1 MEQRQNQTLS
11 QRFQQYRASKAV
23 LFWACAGSVIVATI
37 VGFSWGGWVT
47 GGSAAKMAEKSAA
60 QARQELAAV
69 VCVDRFMGAPDVGVQ
84 LTALKDIESP
94 YAQGKF
100 VEDGGWA
107 IIVPAS
113 SPRITKRGLITARRP
128 GCAPRSLRSARWPRP
143 VKPPRS
149 PASRPSR
156 NRARDTTPRDLINRA
171 VLAEGLTHAPLEAK
185 VTRVDQAGH
194 KDAVRPRLRAAA
206 FDRREPV
213 TRRAAARDAVPGRL
227 GARRPEVAPESGTH
241 RRKYRRARI
250 VVEHIL
256 APELAAPLTLM
267 AARYG

>member
-60 QARQELAAV
+60 EARQELAAV
-69 VCVDRFMGAPDVGVQ
+69 VCVDRFMAAPDVGVQ

-107 IIVPAS
+107 IIVPAG
-113 SPRITKRGLITARRP
+113 SPPDRKASADDRKAAGL
-128 GCAPRSLRSARWPRP
+128 CAA
-143 VKPPRS
+143 
-149 PASRPSR
+149 
-156 NRARDTTPRDLINRA
+156 
-171 VLAEGLTHAPLEAK
+171 
-185 VTRVDQAGH
+185 
-194 KDAVRPRLRAAA
+194 
-206 FDRREPV
+206 
-213 TRRAAARDAVPGRL
+213 
-227 GARRPEVAPESGTH
+227 
-241 RRKYRRARI
+241 
-250 VVEHIL
+250 
-256 APELAAPLTLM
+256 ELAKRENPMPAK
-267 AARYG
+267 AAQIDGEAVVAQ